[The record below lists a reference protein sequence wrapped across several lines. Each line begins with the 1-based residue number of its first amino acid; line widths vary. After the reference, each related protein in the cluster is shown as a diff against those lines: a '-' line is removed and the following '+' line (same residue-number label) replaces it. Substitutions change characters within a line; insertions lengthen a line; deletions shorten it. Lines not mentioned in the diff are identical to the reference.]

1 MKLKPGF
8 IVRKIAG
15 VTIVLSS
22 GDNGNLNQMITLN
35 ETGLFI
41 WQLLES
47 ETTPEAIAQ
56 ALIKEYSISQELA
69 DSTVSDFLDKL
80 RHYDF
85 ITEQQEII

>member
-41 WQLLES
+41 WRLLEC